1 MRLVPQFL
9 GCLKWWHQVSQ
20 LRLLLPQLENC
31 HHWYHLY
38 PRPCLIP
45 VLSAFRL
52 LLDLKYLREA
62 SCHQQAIIRL
72 SQLSMYI
79 HLHQACK
86 HHLPLVQGKMV
97 LQALLL
103 VTVFEELYRVQF
115 KRTTYHHLLLI
126 ENLLHLLLFHLCPR
140 QEGVERKG
148 LLLMR
153 RPRLR

>member
-9 GCLKWWHQVSQ
+9 ACLKWWHQVSQ
-20 LRLLLPQLENC
+20 LRLLLPPLENG
-31 HHWYHLY
+31 HHWHHLY

-45 VLSAFRL
+45 VLSALRL

-72 SQLSMYI
+72 SQLSMYN

-86 HHLPLVQGKMV
+86 HHLPLVQVKMV

-126 ENLLHLLLFHLCPR
+126 VNLLHLLLFHLSTR
-140 QEGVERKG
+140 QESVERKG
-148 LLLMR
+148 MLVL
-153 RPRLR
+153 RPRLG